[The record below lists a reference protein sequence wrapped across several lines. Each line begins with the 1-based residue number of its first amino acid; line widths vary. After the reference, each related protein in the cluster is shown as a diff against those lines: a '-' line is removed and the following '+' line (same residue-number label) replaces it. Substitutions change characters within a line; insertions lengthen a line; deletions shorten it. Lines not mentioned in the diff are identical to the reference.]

1 MTEPTTRPSAA
12 SSAPSRSFAPPPAM
26 PSILASAIV
35 ETRTVLAL
43 TRRSLGLLL
52 SRT

>member
-1 MTEPTTRPSAA
+1 MTEPTTR
-12 SSAPSRSFAPPPAM
+12 SSGATSRTLAPPPAM